1 MDGGPFDDGL
11 FTEFQSC
18 PIMNS
23 GGKHLP
29 PTNPHHGHHQGEN
42 QQRGGPSNVHSI
54 QVMLGLQSEMMLSLH
69 MNKIESAGGRPP
81 SPPGMHCGGDPLCV
95 PLPSPPS
102 VYGGGGGMVGG
113 GGGGQGDGDK
123 RHQNKDLVGLQQQ
136 SLHQEAVSTS
146 SGPMGAL
153 SSTTQTMTS
162 GQVEGTTINSEA
174 QSTTNKKSYSKSK
187 KNDNN
192 GVKKKKTRTT
202 FTAYQLEELERAFE
216 RAPYPDVFA
225 REELALKLTLS
236 ESRVQVWFQNRRA
249 KWRKREPPRK
259 TGYIASTGDEYGS
272 PMPVPTGSFSF
283 NTSPP
288 GPSGGPPD
296 PWGYS
301 PGYDLTHLNVAYP
314 PTSSSSSSPYPPP
327 GGACQGGSGGYALH
341 DPVVGFGG
349 SLFPRHEYLG
359 DESPP
364 QMLPHMSELSDP
376 KVEYSVDSGQ
386 VQGDDGRSTTSIG
399 GYNVNDCSMIRVK
412 MEPEH
417 QSNCYGNLPPFL
429 N

>member
-23 GGKHLP
+23 AKHLP
-29 PTNPHHGHHQGEN
+29 NNQHHGHHQGDN
-42 QQRGGPSNVHSI
+42 QQQRANQNNVHSI
-54 QVMLGLQSEMMLSLH
+54 QVMLGLQSDMMLSLH
-69 MNKIESAGGRPP
+69 MNKIESGGRPP
-81 SPPGMHCGGDPLCV
+81 TPPGMHCGGGAGDPLGV
-95 PLPSPPS
+95 PLPPSPPS
-102 VYGGGGGMVGG
+102 VYGGGGGMGG
-113 GGGGQGDGDK
+113 GGGGGGEGDK
-123 RHQNKDLVGLQQQ
+123 RHQGKDIVNIQQQ
-136 SLHQEAVSTS
+136 SHHQEAVSTS
-146 SGPMGAL
+146 SGALGAM
-153 SSTTQTMTS
+153 SSTTQTMSS
-162 GQVEGTTINSEA
+162 GQPEGATVNSEA

-272 PMPVPTGSFSF
+272 PMSGPTPGFSF

-288 GPSGGPPD
+288 GPSGAPPD

-301 PGYDLTHLNVAYP
+301 PGYDLTHLNVGYP
-314 PTSSSSSSPYPPP
+314 PTTSAASYPP
-327 GGACQGGSGGYALH
+327 GGTCGGGYALH
-341 DPVVGFGG
+341 DPVVGFGS
-349 SLFPRHEYLG
+349 SLFPRQDYLG

-364 QMLPHMSELSDP
+364 QMLPHMSELAGEAQ
-376 KVEYSVDSGQ
+376 KVDYSVDGGQ
-386 VQGDDGRSTTSIG
+386 VANDDGRSTTSIG
-399 GYNVNDCSMIRVK
+399 GYNVNDCPMIRVK

-417 QSNCYGNLPPFL
+417 QQSNCYGNLPPFL